1 MAIYN
6 ELLSSSQEIINI
18 QIVIDTDAITT
29 DYPNPSKDPANPTG
43 LPHNYMYMVATRS
56 DVITGSGTA
65 NLTIKANVGDIIR
78 WHAVSENS
86 NFDSAVVIYN
96 LSQFGGT
103 TVFNNLTFSVY
114 TRQGILPI
122 DCATLPVDFST
133 QNFWF
138 NQANVINTGTEYYT
152 VQFALY
158 VRQTDFADPVLFGY
172 YYWNPTVTVQN

>member
-6 ELLSSSQEIINI
+6 ELRSSSQEIINI
-18 QIVIDTDAITT
+18 QIVIDTDAITA
-29 DYPNPSKDPANPTG
+29 DYPNPSKDPADPTG

-65 NLTIKANVGDIIR
+65 NLSIKANVGDIIR

-86 NFDSAVVIYN
+86 NFNSAVVIYN
-96 LSQFGGT
+96 LAQFGGT

-122 DCATLPVDFST
+122 DCATLPVDFSA

-138 NQANVINTGTEYYT
+138 NQANVINTGTEYYP

-158 VRQTDFADPVLFGY
+158 VRWRDVADPVLFGY
-172 YYWNPTVTVQN
+172 YYWNPTVTVQH

>member
-6 ELLSSSQEIINI
+6 ELHSSSQEIINI

-29 DYPNPSKDPANPTG
+29 DYPKPSKDPAKPTG

-65 NLTIKANVGDIIR
+65 NISIKANVGDIIR
-78 WHAVSENS
+78 WHAVSEYS

-96 LSQFGGT
+96 LAQFGGT

-114 TRQGILPI
+114 TRQGILPV
-122 DCATLPVDFST
+122 DRDALPVGFST

-138 NQANVINTGTEYYT
+138 NQANVINTGTEYYN

-158 VRQTDFADPVLFGY
+158 VRHRDFVDPILFGY
-172 YYWNPTVTVQN
+172 YYWDPTVTVQN